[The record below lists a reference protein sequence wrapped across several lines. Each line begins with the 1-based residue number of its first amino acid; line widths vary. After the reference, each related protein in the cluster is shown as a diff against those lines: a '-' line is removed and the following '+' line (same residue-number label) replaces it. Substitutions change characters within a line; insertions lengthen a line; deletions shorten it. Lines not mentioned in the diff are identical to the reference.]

1 MFAHACKDKRDLI
14 NEYIQSVAT
23 PNNLI
28 YIALS
33 FLLTKRACTFLP
45 SLESLAHGHAVY
57 TNSFLA
63 AYDST
68 SFNPRARLTL
78 YDLSY
83 TRLNTRQSLR
93 ARTTIHF
100 SSTNPFG
107 NVILGELHSGRI
119 KPERQDLNAVVLELA
134 ERPAPNQCKHMTS
147 SMEHGTI

>member
-1 MFAHACKDKRDLI
+1 MHAPGSHIRMFAHACKDKRDLI

-63 AYDST
+63 AYDAMFSLER
-68 SFNPRARLTL
+68 PPLTL
-78 YDLSY
+78 
-83 TRLNTRQSLR
+83 
-93 ARTTIHF
+93 
-100 SSTNPFG
+100 
-107 NVILGELHSGRI
+107 
-119 KPERQDLNAVVLELA
+119 
-134 ERPAPNQCKHMTS
+134 
-147 SMEHGTI
+147 